1 MISTHA
7 AGVARSET
15 TVNTRVPPSAS
26 RAASRRSAS
35 RSTSSTCAPCSR
47 KVRAVATPMPPAPPV
62 MTTRLPVNSTISGH
76 HRLIVERGHHLDAA
90 HVARLVGGVVGNG
103 VVHGTDIVPHQH
115 VALGPVVCVQILGAF
130 LVPKQEVEDL
140 AAFVRVHVVDGD
152 GVAGV
157 GIE

>member
-62 MTTRLPVNSTISGH
+62 MTTRLPVNSTTSGH
-76 HRLIVERGHHLDAA
+76 HRLIVQRGHYLDAA
-90 HVARLVGGVVGNG
+90 HIARLVRGVVGNG
-103 VVHGTDIVPHQH
+103 VVDGADIIPHQD
-115 VALGPVVCVQILGAF
+115 VALGPMVRVEVLGAL
-130 LVPKQEVEDL
+130 LVTE
-140 AAFVRVHVVDGD
+140 
-152 GVAGV
+152 
-157 GIE
+157 